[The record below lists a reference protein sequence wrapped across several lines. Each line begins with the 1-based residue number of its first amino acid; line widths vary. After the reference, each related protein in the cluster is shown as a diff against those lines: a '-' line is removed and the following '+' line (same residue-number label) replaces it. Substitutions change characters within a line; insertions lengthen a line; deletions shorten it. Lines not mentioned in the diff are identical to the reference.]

1 MNPFFKF
8 LSLLMAMVLL
18 AICWPRPH
26 AQAITIREEEEMS
39 REFLK
44 VVGDHFEIINDSMAN
59 AYVREIGAKVLAT
72 VPSQHFNYQFHIV
85 RENVYNAFAT
95 PAGHIFIN
103 SGLIAAME
111 SEEELAGIL
120 GHEIAHVVC
129 RHISQKI
136 ERSKKVQLA
145 TLAGVAAG
153 VFLGI
158 GGAGSPASALTVGSM
173 AAGQSAMLAY
183 SREDEIQA
191 DQVGLKYLNEAGY
204 SGQGII
210 DVLKKMRAKQWYD
223 NRQIPNYLMTHPAT
237 EDRIAYVD
245 RWVAHQEP
253 GTPLPA
259 VDPYPFHR
267 TQARLIAVY
276 GDQEAALNRFEAALA
291 AQPGDPVTHY
301 GYGLALARSGNRR
314 EAIVQLRAALAHRAL
329 DPYILRDLGGVYFQD
344 GQYAQALKI
353 LQGSAAILPE
363 DPEAR
368 LLLGRTQLEMDRLA
382 DAVATFEALLAQ
394 TTEDPQVYYQ
404 LAQAYGKLG
413 QMGDAHYYLGV
424 YYNRQ
429 KEHQNAVFHLEKAR
443 ETITDPQKSEQISNL
458 LKVSRRAA
466 LQARQAAE
474 RTP

>member
-1 MNPFFKF
+1 MNPFFKSV
-8 LSLLMAMVLL
+8 SLLIAGFLL
-18 AICWPRPH
+18 AFCWPQPPAH
-26 AQAITIREEEEMS
+26 AITIREEEEMS

-44 VVGDHFEIINDSMAN
+44 VVGDYFEIINDSMAN
-59 AYVREIGAKVLAT
+59 AYVREVGAKVLAT
-72 VPSQHFNYQFHIV
+72 VPSQPFNYQFHII
-85 RENVYNAFAT
+85 REDVYNAFAT

-136 ERSKKVQLA
+136 ERGKKLQLA

-158 GGAGSPASALTVGSM
+158 GGAGSPASALTIGSM

-191 DQVGLKYLNEAGY
+191 DQVGLRYLNEAGY

-210 DVLKKMRAKQWYD
+210 DVLKKMRTKQWYD
-223 NRQIPNYLMTHPAT
+223 NQQIPNYLMTHPAT

-253 GTPLPA
+253 STPFPA
-259 VDPYPFHR
+259 ADPYPFRR

-276 GDQEAALNRFEAALA
+276 GDQEIALKRFEAALA
-291 AQPGDPVTHY
+291 ARPGDPVTHY

-314 EAIVQLRAALAHRAL
+314 EAIAQLRAALTYRAL
-329 DPYILRDLGGVYFQD
+329 DPYVLRDLGGIYFQD

-353 LQGSAAILPE
+353 LQGSADILPE
-363 DPEAR
+363 DPEVQI
-368 LLLGRTQLEMDRLA
+368 LLGRTQLGMNRLA
-382 DAVATFEALLAQ
+382 EAVATFEALLTR
-394 TTEDPQVYYQ
+394 TTEDPQVYYY
-404 LAQAYGKLG
+404 LGQAYGKLG
-413 QMGDAHYYLGV
+413 KMGDAHYNLGV
-424 YYNRQ
+424 YYNRK

-443 ETITDPQKSEQISNL
+443 ESVNDPQKSEQIATL
-458 LKVSRRAA
+458 LKISKKSA
-466 LQARQAAE
+466 LQAKQAAE
-474 RTP
+474 RTR